1 MVFASTFVTPEPRR
15 SAVMMR
21 NTLRLAGDM
30 KWGLLGLLLGLPIPI
45 VILLWL
51 FMGH

>member
-1 MVFASTFVTPEPRR
+1 MMYRAFRR
-15 SAVMMR
+15 
-21 NTLRLAGDM
+21 AGDM

-51 FMGH
+51 FVGR